1 MATYPSKSPASIL
14 SSTSA
19 QMRLTTRRSTQRQQ
33 VRLHAS
39 AGSANPACSPLMK
52 VNCIRCSEP
61 STCFQVTWFVS
72 FYFYLPHNPSSP
84 PPLPPLSSFLG
95 RSCKGPV
102 VHPEDS
108 QSPGHDSCGRVVLPC
123 SAAGSQRGLQAG
135 QAGGGRRGERGA
147 VTQPWRRSKN
157 HDTSRVR

>member
-39 AGSANPACSPLMK
+39 AGSASALVFLLMK

-61 STCFQVTWFVS
+61 STCFQVTWFVY
-72 FYFYLPHNPSSP
+72 FYFYLLSPRHSPAPTCFRFRCSLPSTP
-84 PPLPPLSSFLG
+84 GAEEAQLFTLRTATALAMT
-95 RSCKGPV
+95 V
-102 VHPEDS
+102 VD
-108 QSPGHDSCGRVVLPC
+108 VVCRPAL
-123 SAAGSQRGLQAG
+123 LQ
-135 QAGGGRRGERGA
+135 
-147 VTQPWRRSKN
+147 
-157 HDTSRVR
+157 RVREDFRLAKLHAGETSGEER